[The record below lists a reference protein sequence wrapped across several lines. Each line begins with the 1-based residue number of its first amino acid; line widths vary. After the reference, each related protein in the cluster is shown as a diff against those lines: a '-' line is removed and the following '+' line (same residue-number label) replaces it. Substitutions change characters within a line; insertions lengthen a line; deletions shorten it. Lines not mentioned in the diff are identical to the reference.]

1 MIDFFSY
8 EKVSQIIE
16 AQKDAVENDR
26 NYQLLFKGFLH
37 KVWDTRNNHEILFCI
52 VISPDDVA
60 NIVVQL
66 SRQKSKTFIMN

>member
-26 NYQLLFKGFLH
+26 NCRR
-37 KVWDTRNNHEILFCI
+37 T
-52 VISPDDVA
+52 
-60 NIVVQL
+60 
-66 SRQKSKTFIMN
+66 